1 MEERYDVKLE
11 ERKRF
16 LKYFRVWMILAGIAL
31 VAFCIMRLTH
41 KTEEKTVPTR
51 NNSVAPSQ
59 RVYDYADVLTDAEE
73 KKLEELIAQYEE
85 YGTCDLV
92 LVTIN
97 QSVGYTDSEWTESMV
112 NIADDFYDQ
121 KAFGYDKPHGDGAL
135 LLDNWYHAGQDD
147 SEAGAWLSTSGK
159 IEYAIGSYEEEKVFE
174 ALDDGFEI
182 SAFQGYANALKKVA
196 SYGYEESAES
206 SHQLP
211 WLLVLAVPVIVALI
225 YAAKNMKQAPGV
237 DTTSS
242 TTYVP
247 GGQPIMKNQQ
257 DQFLRKNVTKVKIE
271 TSSSSRSGGG
281 GSYGHHTSS
290 GGFSHGGGGHRR

>member
-31 VAFCIMRLTH
+31 VAFGIMRLTH

-51 NNSVAPSQ
+51 NNNVAPSQ
-59 RVYDYADVLTDAEE
+59 RVYDYANVLTDAEE
-73 KKLEELIAQYEE
+73 KKLEELIAEYEE

-92 LVTIN
+92 LVTID
-97 QSVGYTDSEWTESMV
+97 QEVGYSDSEWTESMV

-121 KAFGYDKPHGDGAL
+121 KAFGYDQPHGDGAL

-174 ALDDGFEI
+174 AMDDGFEI
-182 SAFQGYANALKKVA
+182 STYQAYANALKKVA
-196 SYGYEESAES
+196 YYGHEESAET

-211 WLLVLAVPVIVALI
+211 WWLVLGAPVIISLI
-225 YAAKNMKQAPGV
+225 YAAKNMKQTPGV

-247 GGQPIMKNQQ
+247 GQPVMK
-257 DQFLRKNVTKVKIE
+257 DQRDEFLRKNVTKVKIE
-271 TSSSSRSGGG
+271 SSSSSRSGGG